1 MQFHSNYIKA
11 LEDQFKDQ
19 QYKGSEWEKADKSL
33 FNHYTKTHYK
43 VCSLPEKAKWV
54 TEKVNWGAES
64 EQWDDFDPDKV
75 KIWESDEIGKKFEGI
90 ITCYG
95 IDFDFRDKSQI
106 SDREKEMIDKI
117 NNNQYDY
124 DEWVDFEMDQGV
136 DMYERDYKFLEMKL
150 VTNGIPSSFVSST
163 TEGKTKV
170 DETNSFFPILKFLDK
185 NANKYDDRWGKGENE
200 YSYSYINDM
209 TLPLLGHWT
218 GMIGD
223 YASST
228 NCKDVLFLHPIS
240 GEWEKVSFTYYYN
253 LADCGIAFEGP
264 ANVFDHID
272 RIKKYGKK

>member
-1 MQFHSNYIKA
+1 MNPHQNYIEA
-11 LEDQFKDQ
+11 LKEAYKDQ
-19 QYKGSEWEKADKSL
+19 EYKGSEWEKANKSL
-33 FNHYTKTHYK
+33 FNHYTKIEYK
-43 VCSLPEKAKWV
+43 LCSLPDEAKWV
-54 TEKVNWGAES
+54 TEKVNWGSES

-95 IDFDFRDKSQI
+95 IDFDFRDESQMY
-106 SDREKEMIDKI
+106 DKEKELIDKI
-117 NNNQYDY
+117 KNNPNYDFENY
-124 DEWVDFEMDQGV
+124 DEWVDFEMDQGADV
-136 DMYERDYKFLEMKL
+136 VERGYKFLEMKL
-150 VTNGIPSSFVSST
+150 GT
-163 TEGKTKV
+163 

-185 NANKYDDRWGKGENE
+185 NANKPENE

-209 TLPLLGHWT
+209 TLPLYGHWT
-218 GMIGD
+218 GIIGD

-240 GEWEKVSFTYYYN
+240 GEWEKVSLTYYE
-253 LADCGIAFEGP
+253 ADCGIKYKGP